1 MHQFAKS
8 DFNYKGKFHH
18 FKKSRGEKRAMHL
31 LFIRLVSSCQ
41 LSAFTKVALTHKQ
54 CWSS

>member
-18 FKKSRGEKRAMHL
+18 FKKSRGEKRAMDL

-41 LSAFTKVALTHKQ
+41 LSAFTKVTNY
-54 CWSS
+54 